1 MQGAVLLLLLFI
13 VGLFLMWKIPLLK
26 GFDLNHKPART
37 ELPTVSIIIPARNE
51 VRRIKFLLDSLHR
64 QEYPVLEIIL
74 ADDAS
79 SDETATIAREKGAQV
94 ISIQDVPDG
103 WLGKSWACWQ
113 GALHSR
119 GELLLFLDA
128 DTWLDQNGLEKIVA
142 EYLKVGGL
150 LTVQPYHVTCTA
162 YEQFSAMIN
171 IVMMAGINAF
181 TPLGKRLKPSGGF
194 GPCMICRREDY
205 FRVGGHAAVKNE
217 LLDDMAFAKTF
228 AQAGYPLSCY
238 GGRGTIYFRMYP
250 DGLGK
255 LIEGWS
261 KGLALGAGFI
271 NFIFLILV
279 SAWICGCFGVFA
291 DLLRSLRSNDQRT
304 TWLWLS
310 LYSLYAV
317 QIHWMLRRIGNFRWW
332 TWVFFPLPLIFFA
345 ALMFYSLIIT
355 YFIRQVKWRDRVI
368 PTGTRN
374 RP

>member
-1 MQGAVLLLLLFI
+1 
-13 VGLFLMWKIPLLK
+13 MWNIPLLK
-26 GFDLNHKPART
+26 GFDLNHKSAGT
-37 ELPTVSIIIPARNE
+37 ELPRVSIIIPARNE
-51 VRRIKFLLDSLHR
+51 SKRIKSLLESLHR
-64 QEYPVLEIIL
+64 QVYPAFEIIV

-79 SDETATIAREKGAQV
+79 TDETATIARERGATV

-113 GALHSR
+113 GALHSQ
-119 GELLLFLDA
+119 GDLLLFLDA
-128 DTWLDQNGLEKIVA
+128 DAWLDQNGLGKIING
-142 EYLKVGGL
+142 YLDTGGL
-150 LTVQPYHVTCTA
+150 LTVQPYHVTCTT
-162 YEQFSAMIN
+162 YEQFSAMVN

-181 TPLGKRLKPSGGF
+181 TPLGKCLKPNGGF

-217 LLDDMAFAKTF
+217 LLEDMALAKTF
-228 AQAGYPLSCY
+228 AQAGYSLSCF
-238 GGRGTIYFRMYP
+238 GGLGTIYFRMYP

-255 LIEGWS
+255 LVEGWS

-271 NFIFLILV
+271 NFAFLILV
-279 SAWICGCFGVFA
+279 STWICGCFGVFTE
-291 DLLRSLRSNDQRT
+291 LIRSLQTNDQRA
-304 TWLWLS
+304 TWLWLI

-355 YFIRQVKWRDRVI
+355 YFTRQVKWRDRVI

-374 RP
+374 KP